1 MDMTT
6 CFGREGK
13 HYVNVMIYIQM
24 LNVGKTLVLHS
35 NIIHQNM
42 DSILGTENLFNLN
55 YVVKSF

>member
-6 CFGREGK
+6 YFGRDGK

-24 LNVGKTLVLHS
+24 LNVGKTLFLYS